1 MKKLLKGNLSISGS
15 SEPLNN
21 PLVSTKIAYEAR
33 FLRYFNFL
41 KNSIGKKETKQ
52 WQTVKKFEQAPKVNQ
67 SLSTGSGLLLQLEN

>member
-1 MKKLLKGNLSISGS
+1 MIGHIQIKKNHEKEKFSKANLSVSES

-41 KNSIGKKETKQ
+41 KNPIGKKETK
-52 WQTVKKFEQAPKVNQ
+52 E
-67 SLSTGSGLLLQLEN
+67 